1 MGINVGLVAN
11 DVVCRMVARFKIGAK
26 RDRVSDEDGDDDD
39 DDDGSSRRALSLQ
52 DPLKLASDD
61 DDLSPINRR

>member
-1 MGINVGLVAN
+1 
-11 DVVCRMVARFKIGAK
+11 MVIG
-26 RDRVSDEDGDDDD
+26 EDGDDDD